1 MSKSFKK
8 IKFHRK
14 NKTKK
19 NNFNKNE
26 LNSNDGM
33 LTTVWGPSLWHY
45 LHIMSFNYP
54 NNPTNQQKTKYM
66 EFIKN
71 LQYTLPCKYCRINL
85 NKNFKV
91 MPLTK
96 KVMKNRFTFSK
107 YVYDLHE
114 SVNKMLNKKSNLSY
128 EIVRQRYENFRA
140 RCTNKNIK
148 QRTFN
153 LKIVKQKRKT
163 QKKKEKGCTTP
174 YYGKKSK
181 CVIKIVPQD
190 TKCDTFQMDNKC
202 YRSMINN

>member
-1 MSKSFKK
+1 MNKSFKK
-8 IKFHRK
+8 IKHKPRKKNKTRK
-14 NKTKK
+14 NK
-19 NNFNKNE
+19 FNINE

-54 NNPTNQQKTKYM
+54 INPTKQQKDKNI

-85 NKNFKV
+85 SKNFKV
-91 MPLTK
+91 MPISR

-107 YVYDLHE
+107 YIYDLHE
-114 SVNKMLNKKSNLSY
+114 LVNKMLNKKSNLSY
-128 EIVRQRYENFRA
+128 ETVRQRYENFRA

-148 QRTFN
+148 QKTFN
-153 LKIVKQKRKT
+153 LNMVKQKRKT
-163 QKKKEKGCTTP
+163 QRKKEKGCTTP

-181 CVIKIVPQD
+181 CIIKIVPQD

-202 YRSMINN
+202 YRTKI